1 MRTEL
6 LGQEKNIVKIKVEIE
21 ASEFTKALNKAVNEL
36 SQQVRIPGFRK
47 GKVNRSVLE
56 MRFGR
61 DALYNEAIEKIMPD
75 EIKQIVEDYELEP
88 IETPSLS
95 FTEKIEEGKTVM
107 CELVFEVRPEVELPD
122 IESLEIEKVISDV
135 TEEAVDSFAKR
146 IRIQAAD
153 IKPAERPVQDGDLV
167 EIELTIRT
175 LNPDGTE
182 TEEQPKPETTKE
194 TINLSDE
201 TIRKAVK
208 EALIGKNKE
217 EEANAVFDVE
227 PGHSERSLAGKKVS
241 YKMKVL
247 NISEYVLPE
256 LNEEF
261 YKNVFGENTDIK
273 DEAAF
278 RAKLRNDITNRVAE
292 ESKIDL
298 QNRAVDMVAGLSKL
312 EVPDNLIERQEH
324 SMRHDDEEWAKHNGI
339 DLTQA
344 YGLDTEEG
352 RKGYANLLH
361 DRAVTAVRNVLV
373 MDEVARKYDVHTEQ
387 ADIEA
392 EFERRAERLNV
403 SKAFVAKYFY
413 EHREQLDRLVDEVRW
428 EKISEVMISHMKVK
442 EVKELSQPQQEE
454 QN

>member
-6 LGQEKNIVKIKVEIE
+6 LGQEKNIVTIKVEIE

-47 GKVNRSVLE
+47 GKVNRGILE

-61 DALYNEAIEKIMPD
+61 EALYNEALEKLMPD
-75 EIKQIVEDYELEP
+75 EIKQIVEDYELDP
-88 IETPSLS
+88 IEAPSLNV
-95 FTEKIEEGKTVM
+95 TEKIEEGKTVM

-122 IESLEIEKVISDV
+122 IDSMEIDKVISDV
-135 TEEAVDSFAKR
+135 TEDAVDSFEKR
-146 IRIQAAD
+146 IRIQMAD
-153 IKPAERPVQDGDLV
+153 IKPAERPIQDGDLV

-201 TIRKAVK
+201 TIRKEVK
-208 EALIGKNKE
+208 EALIGKNKD

-227 PGHSERSLAGKKVS
+227 PGHADRMLAGKKVS

-256 LNEEF
+256 VNEEF
-261 YKNVFGENTDIK
+261 FKHVFGDDTDIK

-278 RAKLRNDITNRVAE
+278 RDKLRQDITNQVAE

-298 QNRAVDMVAGLSKL
+298 RNRAVDMVAGQAKL
-312 EVPDNLIERQEH
+312 EIPDKFIERQAH
-324 SMRHDDEEWAKHNGI
+324 SMRHDDEDWAKQNGI

-352 RKGYANLLH
+352 RKGYDNLLH
-361 DRAVTAVRNVLV
+361 DRAAAAVRNVLV
-373 MDEVARKYDVHTEQ
+373 MDEVSKKYDVHLEQ
-387 ADIEA
+387 SEVEA
-392 EFERRAERLNV
+392 EFERRANQLNV

-413 EHREQLDRLVDEVRW
+413 EHRDQLERLTDGLKWDKVAD
-428 EKISEVMISHMKVK
+428 VMISHMKVS

-454 QN
+454 NN